1 MQKKIS
7 RKKRY
12 LWIAVVLFLIAL
24 AGGIFSLIRPFSVK
38 TIYLRLSPVCA
49 DQESFEE
56 TISYVN
62 RNRYDTSGQ
71 FIHGFDEFDSTSYE
85 DYVHVWLNFE
95 VANHTPWRAS
105 VGDGYIVSLE
115 KADFVI
121 YKRPM
126 VIDTYVNSYE
136 QTFTED
142 GFDLICYRGNMSDE
156 ELIDKIRQLRI
167 SIYYETDLFNSLSM
181 KMDLSDVVFV
191 TDEEYFSIRDAAEA

>member
-1 MQKKIS
+1 MQKKIC
-7 RKKRY
+7 RKKRHV
-12 LWIAVVLFLIAL
+12 WIAVVLFVVAL

-38 TIYLRLSPVCA
+38 TIYLRLSPVCT
-49 DQESFEE
+49 DQESFVEV
-56 TISYVN
+56 IRYVN
-62 RNRYDTSGQ
+62 RNRDNPADQ
-71 FIHGFDEFDSTSYE
+71 FIHGFEEFDSTSYE

-95 VANHTPWRAS
+95 VVNHTPWHVA
-105 VGDGYIVSLE
+105 VDDGYVVNVD

-121 YKRPM
+121 HKRAM
-126 VIDTYVNSYE
+126 VVNTFLSSYE
-136 QTFTED
+136 QTFSED